1 MSSRRKFLKKS
12 VIIPSIMILPRH
24 VLGGKGYTSPSDKL
38 NIAGVGI
45 RKWGMGFGNLS
56 NCETENIVALCD
68 VDHKLSAET
77 FNKYPKAKVYKD
89 FRIMLEN
96 QKDIDAII
104 VATPDHNHAIISM
117 MAIKLGK
124 HVFCQKPLT
133 HTVYEARIITEAA
146 RKYKVQTQMGNQGR
160 SSEEIRR
167 LKEWIDDGAIGPVRK
182 VYAWTDRPVG
192 GNAWDTFA
200 VKAKSKEKPPIP
212 KDLDWDLW
220 LGPAKYR
227 DYHPDYHPLSW
238 RAWIDFGTGSMGD
251 MGCHI
256 IDPSFYALELGAP
269 SEIQATSTHWV
280 PEVESQTY
288 PSASIVRMKFPKRGK
303 HPELELTWSDG
314 RILPPIP
321 EEFKDNDKFTL
332 SGAMIIGDKGKIIHD
347 SHGASGLKI
356 IPEEKMLSYKQP
368 SKTIRRINGD
378 WRQGGH
384 EQDWIRAC
392 KEGPNGIPASS
403 SFEYGGPLTE
413 MALLGM
419 IAIRLKDQ
427 RLKWDSKKFEFTNNK
442 KANELLHKE
451 YRKGWSI

>member
-12 VIIPSIMILPRH
+12 IIIPSIMILPRH

-45 RKWGMGFGNLS
+45 REWGMGFGNLS
-56 NCETENIVALCD
+56 NCETENIIALCD
-68 VDHKLSAET
+68 VDHNLSSAT
-77 FNKYPKAKVYKD
+77 FNKYAKAKTYKD
-89 FRIMLEN
+89 FRVMLEN
-96 QKDIDAII
+96 QKDIDAVI
-104 VATPDHNHAIISM
+104 VATPDHNHAMISM

-133 HTVYEARIITEAA
+133 HTVYEARLITETAK
-146 RKYKVQTQMGNQGR
+146 KYKVQTQMGNQGR
-160 SSEEIRR
+160 SSDEIRK
-167 LKEWIDDGAIGPVRK
+167 LKEWIDDGAIGPVRE
-182 VYAWTDRPVG
+182 VYAWTDRPIG

-200 VKAKSKEKPPIP
+200 VKAKSKDKPPIP
-212 KDLDWDLW
+212 KGLDWNLW

-280 PEVESQTY
+280 PEIESQTY

-321 EEFKDNDKFTL
+321 EEFKDDDKFTL
-332 SGAMIIGDKGKIIHD
+332 SGAMIIGDEGKIIHD

-368 SKTIRRINGD
+368 SKTIPRINGD

-392 KEGPNGIPASS
+392 KEGANGIPASS

-442 KANELLHKE
+442 KANDLLHKE
-451 YRKGWSI
+451 YRKGWTL

>member
-1 MSSRRKFLKKS
+1 
-12 VIIPSIMILPRH
+12 MILPRH

-38 NIAGVGI
+38 NIAGVGV
-45 RKWGMGFGNLS
+45 RKWGMGSGNLS
-56 NCETENIVALCD
+56 SCETDNIVALCD

-89 FRIMLEN
+89 FRVMLET
-96 QKDIDAII
+96 QKDIDAVI
-104 VATPDHNHAIISM
+104 VATPDHTHAIISM
-117 MAIKLGK
+117 MSIKLGK

-133 HTVYEARIITEAA
+133 HTVYEARVITETA

-192 GNAWDTFA
+192 GNAWDTFDA
-200 VKAKSKEKPPIP
+200 KAKPKEKPPIP

-227 DYHPDYHPLSW
+227 NYHPSYHPNSW

-303 HPELELTWSDG
+303 HPELELT
-314 RILPPIP
+314 
-321 EEFKDNDKFTL
+321 
-332 SGAMIIGDKGKIIHD
+332 
-347 SHGASGLKI
+347 
-356 IPEEKMLSYKQP
+356 
-368 SKTIRRINGD
+368 
-378 WRQGGH
+378 
-384 EQDWIRAC
+384 
-392 KEGPNGIPASS
+392 
-403 SFEYGGPLTE
+403 
-413 MALLGM
+413 
-419 IAIRLKDQ
+419 
-427 RLKWDSKKFEFTNNK
+427 
-442 KANELLHKE
+442 
-451 YRKGWSI
+451 

>member
-1 MSSRRKFLKKS
+1 
-12 VIIPSIMILPRH
+12 MILPRH

-38 NIAGVGI
+38 NIAGVGV
-45 RKWGMGFGNLS
+45 RKWGMGSGNLS
-56 NCETENIVALCD
+56 SCETDNIVALCD

-89 FRIMLEN
+89 FRVMLET
-96 QKDIDAII
+96 QKDIDAVI
-104 VATPDHNHAIISM
+104 VATPDHTHAIISM
-117 MAIKLGK
+117 MSIKLGK
-124 HVFCQKPLT
+124 HIFCQKPLT
-133 HTVYEARIITEAA
+133 HTVYEARVITETA

-192 GNAWDTFA
+192 GNAWDTFDA
-200 VKAKSKEKPPIP
+200 KAKPKEKPPIP

-227 DYHPDYHPLSW
+227 NYHPSYHPNSW

-321 EEFKDNDKFTL
+321 EEFKDKDKFTL
-332 SGAMIIGDKGKIIHD
+332 SGAMIIGDKGKIIHN

-368 SKTIRRINGD
+368 SKTISRINGD
-378 WRQGGH
+378 WREGGH

-392 KEGPNGIPASS
+392 KEGPNGTPASS

-442 KANELLHKE
+442 EANKLLHKE
-451 YRKGWSI
+451 YRKGWSL

>member
-12 VIIPSIMILPRH
+12 IIIPSIMILPRH

-332 SGAMIIGDKGKIIHD
+332 SGAMIIGDKGKIIHN

-378 WRQGGH
+378 
-384 EQDWIRAC
+384 
-392 KEGPNGIPASS
+392 
-403 SFEYGGPLTE
+403 
-413 MALLGM
+413 
-419 IAIRLKDQ
+419 
-427 RLKWDSKKFEFTNNK
+427 
-442 KANELLHKE
+442 
-451 YRKGWSI
+451 